1 MKILMVGPDKSE
13 RGGISTVIQNTVSAE
28 RNFEVVELPN
38 WKRTN
43 RWVPFFKNMIQI
55 RSIIR
60 KEKIDVVHF
69 HVAQKG
75 SFFRKACLMLVVN
88 RLSKTIFHMHASEF
102 DKFYDNSSKIV
113 RQFISY
119 VLNSVDQVVAV
130 SPEWEN
136 YYKQFAPNKTAAVY
150 NAVPVGTPITRKKTK
165 NILTLGKIGKRKG
178 SYDLI
183 EVAKRVEKVDSD
195 ITFFICG
202 DGEIN
207 KFKEFSKHVG
217 NLHVCEWLNEKQKAE
232 MFENT
237 ALHFLPSYK
246 EGLPMAILETM
257 SYGISNLSTNVG
269 GIPSVIQDGKNGF
282 ICEPGDIE
290 GMTQKIVNFFSNEN
304 HEKLEE
310 NVKTTINQNF
320 SMINYIKSWED
331 IYISIRKKI

>member
-1 MKILMVGPDKSE
+1 MVGPDKSE

-69 HVAQKG
+69 HVAQQG

-102 DKFYDNSSKIV
+102 DKFYENSSKIV

-178 SYDLI
+178 SYDLL

-207 KFKEFSKHVG
+207 KFKEYSKHMG

-304 HEKLEE
+304 YEKLEE

-320 SMINYIKSWED
+320 SMISYIKSWED